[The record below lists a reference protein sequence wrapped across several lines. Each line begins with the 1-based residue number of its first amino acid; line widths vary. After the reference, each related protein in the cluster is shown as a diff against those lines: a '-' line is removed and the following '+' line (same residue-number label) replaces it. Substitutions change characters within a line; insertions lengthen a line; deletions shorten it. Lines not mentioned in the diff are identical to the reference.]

1 MVFFLILLHYKDSL
15 DFNLSL
21 DQRTS
26 SVQYDPRRD
35 GQRDQEFR
43 RHPSFGVWE
52 VGTLASC
59 FPRVAITSRQDRNAK
74 QEFKQRVRLQWFQGR
89 PHSSQLWWA
98 LPWTKVLNADH
109 HHQTC
114 VNETSQRRRRPW
126 LYKKEVPRKHD
137 AVLQGCYGGAE
148 NHIDIFC
155 SYCFSAWL
163 LLDTLPR

>member
-1 MVFFLILLHYKDSL
+1 MVVFLILLHYKDSI

-98 LPWTKVLNADH
+98 LPWTKVLSADH

-126 LYKKEVPRKHD
+126 FYKKEVPRKHD

-148 NHIDIFC
+148 NHIDNFL
-155 SYCFSAWL
+155 FL
-163 LLDTLPR
+163 LV